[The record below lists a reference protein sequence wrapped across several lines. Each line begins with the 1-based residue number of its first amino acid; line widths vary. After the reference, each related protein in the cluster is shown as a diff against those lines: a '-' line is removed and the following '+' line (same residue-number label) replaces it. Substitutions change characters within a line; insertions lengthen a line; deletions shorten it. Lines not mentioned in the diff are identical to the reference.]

1 MSNWT
6 RPTSPPPPLFLGQ
19 KERDLVKSVNDEIAE
34 RIIGKAV
41 VYYAIDID
49 SSNFHPVYGES
60 LSKTFLSPIRIYALI
75 HYDGE
80 ETTTTNYGSEK
91 RSKITIY
98 FHKRRLTE
106 DQNIFVRVGDFVNY
120 SDSYYEILSIEEN
133 RELFGQQDHRFEIE
147 AKCIKS
153 RKNLFDAS

>member
-6 RPTSPPPPLFLGQ
+6 RPTSPPPPLFLNQ
-19 KERDLVKSVNDEIAE
+19 KERNYVSQINTEILE
-34 RIIGKAV
+34 RVVGKTV
-41 VYYAIDID
+41 IYYAIDLN

-60 LSKTFLSPIRIYALI
+60 LSKTFLPPIRVYALI
-75 HYDGE
+75 HYNGE
-80 ETTTTNYGSEK
+80 ETSTTNYGSEK

-106 DQNIFVRVGDFVNY
+106 DQNIFARVGDFINY

-133 RELFGQQDHRFEIE
+133 RELFSQQDHRFEIE
-147 AKCIKS
+147 AKCVKS